1 MCRLLQSVVM
11 WTGVWPW
18 ACVFFPHDCQTT
30 ATARVQTETRPN
42 RTTHLRFL
50 FVVMPLS
57 SYCFLFID
65 TPNGALRP
73 MNPGLAIIFQTIIM
87 LVLRTEN
94 LVPHM
99 TGIPHNERFCLAPIN
114 QNFENS
120 RIKKKSSRQCEGFQ
134 YQFDALFQHG
144 TPPKLLHSLV
154 FILRYISSIRSPQI
168 PVASRKHAC
177 HMRVIGLRCVVLKWP
192 ARVRRQLGYPTGAD
206 TRLYARLSGRHN
218 LELFAELNSLPRNE
232 ASHRLANLTCV
243 LRQWEPLD
251 RELRTLSTGNIHR
264 TFSCAHRRT
273 KNTRTHRPFFLNL
286 KNARGLYFGAERL
299 P

>member
-42 RTTHLRFL
+42 RSTHLRFL

-73 MNPGLAIIFQTIIM
+73 MNPGLAIIFPTIIM

-94 LVPHM
+94 LIPHM
-99 TGIPHNERFCLAPIN
+99 TGIPHNGRFCLAPIN

-134 YQFDALFQHG
+134 HQFSALFQHG
-144 TPPKLLHSLV
+144 TPPKFLHSLV

-168 PVASRKHAC
+168 PVASRKHLC
-177 HMRVIGLRCVVLKWP
+177 HLRVIGLRCVALTWR
-192 ARVRRQLGYPTGAD
+192 ASVRRRLGYPIRRETFTAHSHVRID
-206 TRLYARLSGRHN
+206 
-218 LELFAELNSLPRNE
+218 ELK
-232 ASHRLANLTCV
+232 
-243 LRQWEPLD
+243 LRALIDQ
-251 RELRTLSTGNIHR
+251 
-264 TFSCAHRRT
+264 FC
-273 KNTRTHRPFFLNL
+273 
-286 KNARGLYFGAERL
+286 
-299 P
+299 

>member
-42 RTTHLRFL
+42 RITHLRFL

-99 TGIPHNERFCLAPIN
+99 TGIPHNGRFCLAPIN

-192 ARVRRQLGYPTGAD
+192 ARVRRQLGYQTGAD
-206 TRLYARLSGRHN
+206 ACLHARLSGARKSRIVCGV
-218 LELFAELNSLPRNE
+218 EQP
-232 ASHRLANLTCV
+232 ASQRGVSSHCGPHRRA
-243 LRQWEPLD
+243 
-251 RELRTLSTGNIHR
+251 STGGAPRPPGAHTFDGKHR

-273 KNTRTHRPFFLNL
+273 KITRTHRPVFLNL
-286 KNARGLYFGAERL
+286 KNARRLYVCAERL